1 MMDFQEALR
10 KAETWLDEIEGV
22 EGIAQGKIGEKD
34 CITVFVTLEETAA
47 KIPSSLDG
55 HPVIIE
61 FTDEFVAQT

>member
-34 CITVFVTLEETAA
+34 CITVFVTLKETAA
-47 KIPSSLDG
+47 PG
-55 HPVIIE
+55 NR
-61 FTDEFVAQT
+61 